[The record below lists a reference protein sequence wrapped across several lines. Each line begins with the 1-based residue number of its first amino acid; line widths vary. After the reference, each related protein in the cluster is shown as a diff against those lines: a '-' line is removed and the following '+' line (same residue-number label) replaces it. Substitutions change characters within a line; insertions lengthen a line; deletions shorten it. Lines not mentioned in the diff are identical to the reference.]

1 MFEMGFRFSKLVK
14 SIEFRLGVFESTE
27 RLAAQSA
34 AYALRNRLDI
44 RAFVKENKKNISR
57 SRKEI

>member
-14 SIEFRLGVFESTE
+14 SIEFRLGVFESTK